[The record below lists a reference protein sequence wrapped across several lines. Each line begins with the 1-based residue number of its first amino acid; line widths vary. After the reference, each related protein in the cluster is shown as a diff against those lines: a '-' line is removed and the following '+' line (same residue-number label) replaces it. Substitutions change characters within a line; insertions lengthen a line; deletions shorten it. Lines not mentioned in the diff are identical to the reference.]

1 MYNAELAPKEIRGR
15 LIGFQQLMIGQ
26 YKLTH
31 SNTTFQALLTR
42 LCI

>member
-26 YKLTH
+26 YKFAHL
-31 SNTTFQALLTR
+31 STTFQALLTR
-42 LCI
+42 LYI

>member
-26 YKLTH
+26 YKFTH
-31 SNTTFQALLTR
+31 LNTTLKALLTR